1 MGLFLVSVAV
11 VLNVVANGLFKESS
25 LVQPLGMH
33 KIALIAGGLGFGF
46 VSTLCYIKS
55 LDKIELGLAFPL
67 FSAASIILITLV
79 SVLIFKEGLSPLR
92 ATGIAVICLGLV
104 LLWKA

>member
-1 MGLFLVSVAV
+1 MGFILLTVAV
-11 VLNVVANGLFKESS
+11 VLNVVANGLFKGSS
-25 LVQPLGMH
+25 LVQPMGTR
-33 KIALIAGGLGFGF
+33 KIALIAAGLSFGF

-79 SVLIFKEGLSPLR
+79 SVLMFHEGLSLQR
-92 ATGIAVICLGLV
+92 AAGIVVICVGLA
-104 LLWKA
+104 LMWKA